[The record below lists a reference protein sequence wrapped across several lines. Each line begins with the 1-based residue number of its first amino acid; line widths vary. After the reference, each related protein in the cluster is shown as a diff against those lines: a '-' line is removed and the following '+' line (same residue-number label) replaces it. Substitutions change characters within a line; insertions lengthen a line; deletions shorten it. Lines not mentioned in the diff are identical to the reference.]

1 MLIAGPNLTIDR
13 RSDLPRLR
21 PGGVLRAGEVSVTPA
36 GKGLNVARAARA
48 LGIPAVLVAFVP
60 GHTGRATAALIAE
73 EGVTL
78 DAVVVGG
85 EIASTAVIVDP
96 AGATV
101 IDEPRPPLA
110 AGDWRA
116 LEATL
121 DAALPDHDVLVC
133 SGSLPPNSPK
143 EGFGLFTRHARLA
156 GCLTVVDAGG
166 VALGAALAAHPAVVT
181 PNLAEAEALL
191 HGRADESL
199 DPPPDARRRA
209 EAAAAALVRAGAGA
223 AIVTAAA
230 AGAAVTA
237 DGETTWIAAPR
248 VDVVRNP
255 AGAGDVLTATVAAAL
270 ETGIDVLTAARRGV
284 AAAAASVERPRP
296 GELDPARMAELLNQ

>member
-1 MLIAGPNLTIDR
+1 M
-13 RSDLPRLR
+13 
-21 PGGVLRAGEVSVTPA
+21 
-36 GKGLNVARAARA
+36 
-48 LGIPAVLVAFVP
+48 
-60 GHTGRATAALIAE
+60 
-73 EGVTL
+73 
-78 DAVVVGG
+78 

-133 SGSLPPNSPK
+133 SGSLPPNSPR

-166 VALGAALAAHPAVVT
+166 AALGAALAAHPAVVT

-191 HGRADESL
+191 QGRSTSRSTGRRTPAEGRGRRPLRSCVRSGRGDRHGRGRG
-199 DPPPDARRRA
+199 RRRD
-209 EAAAAALVRAGAGA
+209 R
-223 AIVTAAA
+223 
-230 AGAAVTA
+230 
-237 DGETTWIAAPR
+237 
-248 VDVVRNP
+248 
-255 AGAGDVLTATVAAAL
+255 
-270 ETGIDVLTAARRGV
+270 
-284 AAAAASVERPRP
+284 
-296 GELDPARMAELLNQ
+296 